1 MKIGVFGGAFN
12 PVHKGHIHLADA
24 YYETLMLDKI
34 IFIPTAKP
42 PHKPD
47 LNLAPSEDRINML
60 KLAIADKPYEI
71 STIELDRQGVSYS
84 VDTLSALKE
93 IYPNDELY
101 LIIGADQFFYFDKWY
116 KYDEILKLATIC
128 TLARENE
135 EEKLK
140 LLDFAEKLG
149 IENSFYLL
157 NAPVFKASS
166 TQIRNGI
173 KAGDD
178 VSALLPNGV
187 MQYIIEKGLYS
198 V

>member
-24 YYETLMLDKI
+24 YYEALMLDKI

-116 KYDEILKLATIC
+116 KYDEILKLVTIC

-140 LLDFAEKLG
+140 LLDFSEKLG